1 MSAFS
6 NYLRLGYE
14 HILSLDALDHILFIV
29 ALMAVYQTKHWL
41 KVVIAVSCFT
51 LGHSLT
57 LSLGALDLVKI
68 DKALVEFLI
77 PLTIVLTA
85 LFNLTKAGQNS
96 TSKSKYWIAG
106 VFGLIHGLGFSNYY
120 GMLVMGDGNYFE
132 ALLPFN
138 LGVELAQLLVVL
150 IVLIFMG
157 IYSLIFNRK
166 IRDWNYFVS
175 GAAFG
180 LALIMCLETWPF

>member
-29 ALMAVYQTKHWL
+29 ALMAIYQTKHWL

-57 LSLGALDLVKI
+57 LSLGAAEVVKV
-68 DKALVEFLI
+68 DKGLIEFLI

-85 LFNLTKAGQNS
+85 LYNLTKAGQNVNS
-96 TSKSKYWIAG
+96 NSKYWIAG
-106 VFGLIHGLGFSNYY
+106 IFGLIHGLGFSNYY
-120 GMLVMGDGNYFE
+120 GMLVMGEGNYWQ

-150 IVLIFMG
+150 VVLFIVG
-157 IYSLIFNRK
+157 VYTLIFNRK
-166 IRDWNYFVS
+166 IREWNLFVS

-180 LALIMCLETWPF
+180 LAFIMCLDTWPF